1 MVATE
6 MATENE
12 LESNA
17 KASCEWNIPTTPCGE
32 GCIRN
37 DLLGIVTCMNS
48 TCVLADPLPQ
58 DIQATLDIGIA
69 TADSYLEQGCIENY
83 TKPDDALIMSR
94 PTAAPSADVTEK
106 PATSGAQVVASFGW
120 ITMILFVVFGFE

>member
-106 PATSGAQVVASFGW
+106 PATSELKLLLHLGGSR
-120 ITMILFVVFGFE
+120 